1 MQAHFINTPN
11 GFGFRFPD
19 FVVPDYVI
27 EVPFTR
33 ATLTRLR
40 TELIDF
46 SGKTVN
52 VRVWNSSGRPGSVM
66 FVDYNWVKIIHNPL
80 VRLIEPKHGL
90 SFHYLLD
97 ELTLPISE
105 QYLPPA
111 PNEPQIELVLLK

>member
-1 MQAHFINTPN
+1 MQAHFINTPI
-11 GFGFRFPD
+11 GFGFKFPD
-19 FVVPDYVI
+19 FVVPNHVI

-33 ATLTRLR
+33 NVLAKLR
-40 TELIDF
+40 TELNNF

-52 VRVWNSSGRPGSVM
+52 VRVWNNSGRPGSVM

-80 VRLIEPKHGL
+80 VRLIEPVHGL

-97 ELTLPISE
+97 ELTFPTSE